1 MSGAHYDVIVIGGGH
16 AGCEAAV
23 AAARLGART
32 GLFTINKSMIAQM
45 SCNPSVGGIAKGH
58 LVREIDALG
67 GVMAQVADRTGIQFR
82 LLNRSRGPAVQAPRA
97 QCDKE
102 LYRAEMQKLL
112 SRQSNLT
119 VEEAE
124 VVAIIR
130 QKDRLVAIETTDGR
144 HIDCS
149 ALVLT
154 TGTFLNG
161 LCHVG
166 EHKFVAGRSGEKAS
180 LSLAESIRDLDLEVG
195 RLKTGTPPR
204 LDQSSIDFS
213 SFDIQP
219 GDEAPTFFSFASHR
233 VRQEQVCC
241 WIAYTNPSVHQAIR
255 DNLHRSP
262 LYGGEIT
269 GIGPRYCPSI
279 EDKVVKFPDRDRH
292 QLFLEPESLS
302 TNTIY
307 INGLSTSM
315 PLDVQRAILD
325 RIVGLENSAVVRPG
339 YAVEYDFIQPT
350 QLHATLETR
359 KLTGLYLAGQI
370 NGTTGYEEAA
380 AQGLLAGIN
389 AALQAQGREP
399 FLLTRAES
407 YMGILVDDLV
417 TRGVDEP
424 YRMFTSRAEHRLLLR
439 IDNADQRLMPHGFR
453 LGLVPE
459 STYRPF
465 REKWSRI
472 QKACNLLKQQH
483 LSKSSPL
490 YARFQQRLGIKL
502 GASLEQ
508 ILKRPEVGVDELA
521 GFFEGEGLPLS
532 QEERHVVETQIK
544 YEGYILQ
551 QLRDA
556 DRVRS
561 LEGRR
566 IPSGFNYGAV
576 QGLSRE
582 AAERLIQVQPNSL
595 GQASR
600 IPGVTAAAVSILNIY
615 LGLGKG

>member
-124 VVAIIR
+124 VAAIIR

-521 GFFEGEGLPLS
+521 GFFEGEGLALS

>member
-124 VVAIIR
+124 VAAIIR

-472 QKACNLLKQQH
+472 KKACNLVKQQH

-521 GFFEGEGLPLS
+521 GFFEGEGLALS

-582 AAERLIQVQPNSL
+582 AAERLVQVQPNSL

>member
-124 VVAIIR
+124 VAAIIR

-472 QKACNLLKQQH
+472 QKACNLVKQQH

-521 GFFEGEGLPLS
+521 GFFEGEGLALS

-582 AAERLIQVQPNSL
+582 AAERLVQVQPNSL